1 MTRKILLMLLL
12 IAPPIAT
19 AIVTRLQSQPRR
31 FAEVVPGAIYRGGRP
46 TPEQIRDLGRDRH
59 IRTILSLLED
69 KSTPE
74 DRDRRRAARASNIR
88 LMCIPMPGNGTA
100 EFALLDMAADAIANP
115 SNQPVFYH
123 CAAGKQRS
131 NAVLAAYRLRH
142 CGWTLE
148 QVIDELVEKY
158 DLEKDGE
165 EKPLMDYLARYASWL
180 AVQQDRPSSGNAS
193 AKARNRAQ
201 QSSANLGRSP
211 PASANTPQ

>member
-1 MTRKILLMLLL
+1 MTRKTLLILLL

-19 AIVTRLQSQPRR
+19 AVVTRLQSQPRR

-46 TPEQIRDLGRDRH
+46 TPEQIRDLRKDRN

-74 DRDRRRAARASNIR
+74 DRDRRRAAREANVR

-100 EFALLDMAADAIANP
+100 EFALLDMAADAISDP

-142 CGWTLE
+142 CGWTLD

-158 DLEKDGE
+158 DFEKDGD
-165 EKPLMDYLARYASWL
+165 EKPLADHLARYANWL
-180 AVQQDRPSSGNAS
+180 AVQ
-193 AKARNRAQ
+193 RNRPANVDPSGTRRTNG

-211 PASANTPQ
+211 PSSANAPQ